1 MRSLHLT
8 YLRALV
14 DFITVDGKRPFAGK
28 LFEVRP
34 PVESYEQHAPFA
46 VIGHYS
52 ARNTR
57 DGRRYRR
64 LGNGVDEAG
73 KVTARY
79 LRREYIQAF
88 RYRLDFWVKE
98 PAFDILSDP
107 RPQPGA
113 DAPPISVDGP
123 GIIDQA
129 LFFCSY
135 VRYFTDGT
143 VPVIVT
149 AGPFGTVD
157 DPAGENA
164 LYKHYLD
171 IEFRDGLYT
180 IEECPTLDGAIMRMQ
195 TIELI

>member
-1 MRSLHLT
+1 MSNMPRLPSSVIIPPETREMVVGTGVLATVLMRQ
-8 YLRALV
+8 
-14 DFITVDGKRPFAGK
+14 GK
-28 LFEVRP
+28 
-34 PVESYEQHAPFA
+34 S
-46 VIGHYS
+46 
-52 ARNTR
+52 
-57 DGRRYRR
+57 R
-64 LGNGVDEAG
+64 LGICVGN
-73 KVTARY
+73 
-79 LRREYIQAF
+79 I
-88 RYRLDFWVKE
+88 YRPSGTDWKE